1 MPLLD
6 TNNRDIIVRN
16 KKKWQQTQETIYDI
30 LMNVNSK
37 SKFN

>member
-6 TNNRDIIVRN
+6 TNNRDIIVR